1 MRWDL
6 VLREWA
12 LFPGSALALLTSP
25 HTLLA
30 LAGGSTLG
38 MVVGAIPGL
47 TAVMAMALLLGF
59 VFRLPMEWGLA
70 ILVGIY
76 TGAMF
81 GGGIT
86 AIMVNIPGTPAAAA
100 TAMDGF
106 PLAKQGRAREAI
118 GAVIT
123 ASLAGE
129 LLGELCTLIF
139 LPLVMLAALRIGDWE
154 VFIIAV
160 FGLMVAGALAGRS
173 VLKGWIAAIAGL
185 LIAMV
190 GLDPLFASPR
200 FVYSMELSRGFGFVP
215 ALIGLFGLSEVF
227 MVLRERKSYQIM
239 GDPGAAII
247 DWSVIPRYFKTIIR
261 STLVGLG
268 IGIVPGVGESAAPWV
283 AYDVARR
290 KSRTPEQFG
299 KGAIEGVVAAEVA
312 DNATSGGALIP
323 TLVLGIPGSGP
334 TAILLAALFIY
345 GIRPG
350 PTVLIDRPGFVAFI
364 IVLFWGSALMTRLV
378 AKPLSSVLIRVL
390 SAPRELIL
398 PAAAALGLLGAWAS
412 GFTRLDITS
421 AFAFGIVGYLM
432 RVRGFPIPPMVLGVL
447 IGSILDASLRR
458 AILTHSAA
466 PLEIFTRPVGLA
478 LLAFLLI
485 ALISGLRFR
494 SRLAER

>member
-6 VLREWA
+6 VIQEWA

-25 HTLLA
+25 YTLLA
-30 LAGGSTLG
+30 LASGSALG
-38 MVVGAIPGL
+38 MVVGAMPGL

-86 AIMVNIPGTPAAAA
+86 AIMINIPGTPAAAA

-106 PLAKQGRAREAI
+106 PLARQGRAREAI

-139 LPLVMLAALRIGDWE
+139 LPVVMLAALRIGDWE

-173 VLKGWIAAIAGL
+173 VLKGWVAAIVGL

-190 GLDPLFASPR
+190 GLDPLFAAPR
-200 FVYSMELSRGFGFVP
+200 FVYTMELSRGFGLVP

-227 MVLRERKSYQIM
+227 MVLRERKPYQIM

-283 AYDVARR
+283 AYDMARR
-290 KSRTPEQFG
+290 KSPHPEQFG
-299 KGAIEGVVAAEVA
+299 RGAIEGVVAAEVA

-334 TAILLAALFIY
+334 TAVLLAALFIY

-350 PTVLIDRPGFVAFI
+350 PTVLIDRPGFVAFVV
-364 IVLFWGSALMTRLV
+364 VLFWGSALMSRLV
-378 AKPLSSVLIRVL
+378 AKPLSSVLIRAL
-390 SAPRELIL
+390 SAPREIIL

-432 RVRGFPIPPMVLGVL
+432 RVRGFPIPPMVLGIL

-466 PLEIFTRPVGLA
+466 PLEIFTRPVGLV

-485 ALISGLRFR
+485 VLISGLRFR

>member
-6 VLREWA
+6 VIREWA
-12 LFPGSALALLTSP
+12 LFPDSALALLTSP
-25 HTLLA
+25 YMLLA
-30 LAGGSTLG
+30 LASGSALG
-38 MVVGAIPGL
+38 MVVGVMPGL
-47 TAVMAMALLLGF
+47 TAVMAMSLLLGF

-70 ILVGIY
+70 ILIGIY

-86 AIMVNIPGTPAAAA
+86 AIMINIPGTPAAAA

-123 ASLAGE
+123 ASLVGE

-139 LPLVMLAALRIGDWE
+139 LPIVMLAALRIGDWE

-173 VLKGWIAAIAGL
+173 VLKGWIAAIVGL

-190 GLDPLFASPR
+190 GLDPLFAAPR
-200 FVYSMELSRGFGFVP
+200 FAYSMELNRGFGFVP

-227 MVLRERKSYQIM
+227 MVLRERRPYQIM

-247 DWSVIPRYFKTIIR
+247 DWSIIPRYFKTIVR

-283 AYDVARR
+283 AYDLARR
-290 KSRTPEQFG
+290 KSPNPEQFG
-299 KGAIEGVVAAEVA
+299 KGTIEGVVAAEVA

-334 TAILLAALFIY
+334 TAVLLAALFIY

-350 PTVLIDRPGFVAFI
+350 PTVLIDRPGFVAFVV
-364 IVLFWGSALMTRLV
+364 VLFWGSALITRLV
-378 AKPLSSVLIRVL
+378 AKPLSSVLIRAL
-390 SAPRELIL
+390 SAPREVIL
-398 PAAAALGLLGAWAS
+398 PAAAALGLFGAWAS

-421 AFAFGIVGYLM
+421 AFAFGIVGYVM
-432 RVRGFPIPPMVLGVL
+432 RVRGFPIPPMVLGIL
-447 IGSILDASLRR
+447 IGSIFDASLRR

-466 PLEIFTRPVGLA
+466 PLEIFTRPVGLV

-485 ALISGLRFR
+485 VLISGLRFR

>member
-6 VLREWA
+6 VIREWA
-12 LFPGSALALLTSP
+12 LFPQSALTLLTSP
-25 HTLLA
+25 QTLLS
-30 LAGGSTLG
+30 LICGSALG
-38 MVVGAIPGL
+38 MVVGAMPGL

-70 ILVGIY
+70 ILIGIY

-86 AIMVNIPGTPAAAA
+86 AIMINIPGTPAAAA

-106 PLAKQGRAREAI
+106 PLARQGRAREAI

-123 ASLAGE
+123 ASLVGE

-139 LPLVMLAALRIGDWE
+139 LPVVMLAALRIGDWE

-160 FGLMVAGALAGRS
+160 FGLMIAGALAGRS
-173 VLKGWIAAIAGL
+173 VLKGWIAAVAGL

-190 GLDPLFASPR
+190 GLDPLFATPR
-200 FVYSMELSRGFGFVP
+200 FVYSMELSRGLGFVP

-227 MVLRERKSYQIM
+227 MVLRERRPYQVL
-239 GDPGAAII
+239 GHPGAAII
-247 DWSVIPRYFKTIIR
+247 DWSVVPRYFRTILR

-268 IGIVPGVGESAAPWV
+268 IGIVPGVGESVAPWV
-283 AYDVARR
+283 AYDLARR
-290 KSRTPEQFG
+290 KSPQPEQFG
-299 KGAIEGVVAAEVA
+299 KGAMEGVVAAEVA

-334 TAILLAALFIY
+334 TAVLLAALFIY

-350 PTVLIDRPGFVAFI
+350 PTVLIDRPGFIAFI
-364 IVLFWGSALMTRLV
+364 VVLFWGSALLTRLL
-378 AKPLSSVLIRVL
+378 AKPLSSLLIRAL
-390 SAPRELIL
+390 SAPREIIL

-421 AFAFGIVGYLM
+421 AFAFGIIGYFM
-432 RVRGFPIPPMVLGVL
+432 RVRGYPIPPMVLGIL
-447 IGSILDASLRR
+447 IGSILDAALRR
-458 AILTHSAA
+458 AILTHAAA
-466 PLEIFTRPVGLA
+466 PLEVFTRPVGMV
-478 LLAFLLI
+478 LLVFLLVM
-485 ALISGLRFR
+485 LGSGLRFR
-494 SRLAER
+494 GRLAER

>member
-25 HTLLA
+25 YTLLA
-30 LAGGSTLG
+30 LAGGSALG
-38 MVVGAIPGL
+38 MVVGALPGL

-160 FGLMVAGALAGRS
+160 FGLIVAGALAGRS
-173 VLKGWIAAIAGL
+173 ALKGWIAATVGL

-190 GLDPLFASPR
+190 GLDPLFAVSR
-200 FVYSMELSRGFGFVP
+200 FVYNIELSRGVGFVP

-227 MVLRERKSYQIM
+227 MVLRERKPYQIM

-290 KSRTPEQFG
+290 KSSNPEQFG

-350 PTVLIDRPGFVAFI
+350 PTVLIDRPGFVAFVV
-364 IVLFWGSALMTRLV
+364 VLFWGSALMSRLV

-390 SAPRELIL
+390 SAPREIIL

-421 AFAFGIVGYLM
+421 AFAFGIVGYVM
-432 RVRGFPIPPMVLGVL
+432 RVRGFPIPPMVLGIL

-466 PLEIFTRPVGLA
+466 PLEIFTRPVGLV
-478 LLAFLLI
+478 LMAFLLI
-485 ALISGLRFR
+485 VLISGMRYR

>member
-6 VLREWA
+6 VVQEWV
-12 LFPGSALALLTSP
+12 LLPSSWLALLTSP
-25 HTLLA
+25 YTLLS
-30 LAGGSTLG
+30 LAGGSALG
-38 MVVGAIPGL
+38 LVVGVMPGL
-47 TAVMAMALLLGF
+47 TAVMAMALLLGL

-70 ILVGIY
+70 ILIGIY

-81 GGGIT
+81 GGAIT
-86 AIMVNIPGTPAAAA
+86 AIMLNIPGTPAAAA
-100 TAMDGF
+100 AVMDGF

-129 LLGELCTLIF
+129 LLGGLCTLIF
-139 LPLVMLAALRIGDWE
+139 LPLVVLAALRIGDWE
-154 VFIIAV
+154 VFIITV
-160 FGLMVAGALAGRS
+160 FGLMIAGALAGRS

-190 GLDPLFASPR
+190 GLDPLFAVPR
-200 FVYSMELSRGFGFVP
+200 FVYTMELSRGFGFVA

-227 MVLRERKSYQIM
+227 MVLRERKPYQIM
-239 GDPGAAII
+239 GNPGSAII

-261 STLVGLG
+261 STLAGLG
-268 IGIVPGVGESAAPWV
+268 IGIVPGVGESVAPWV

-290 KSRTPEQFG
+290 KSSNPEQFG

-334 TAILLAALFIY
+334 TAILLAALFLY

-350 PTVLIDRPGFVAFI
+350 PTLLIDRPGFIAFV
-364 IVLFWGSALMTRLV
+364 IVLFWGSALLTRIVVKL
-378 AKPLSSVLIRVL
+378 LSSVLIRAL
-390 SAPRELIL
+390 SVPREIIL

-412 GFTRLDITS
+412 GFTRLDIMS
-421 AFAFGIVGYLM
+421 AFAFGIVGYIM
-432 RVRGFPIPPMVLGVL
+432 RVRGFPIPPMVLGIL
-447 IGSILDASLRR
+447 IGSILDAALRR

-466 PLEIFTRPVGLA
+466 PLEIFTRPVGLV

-485 ALISGLRFR
+485 VLISGLRFR